1 MRVFCIIDGLGDKP
15 CKVLNG
21 KTPLE
26 YARIYNLNYLAR
38 NGKTGIVYTVQ
49 PNFVPQSDQ
58 GVLSLLGYN
67 LDKIYTE
74 RGPLEAVGA
83 NIEFSNG
90 DLAFRANFA
99 TVYKGKLIDRRV
111 GRNLTTKEAEIL
123 AKDINR
129 NIKLDI
135 GFEFKHTIEH
145 RAVLVLK
152 KNQGVILNNKV
163 SNVDS
168 EYSGTLNCRALNRN
182 AICTAGIINEF
193 LTKSK
198 ELLQDHKIN
207 KLREKKG
214 LLAANF
220 ILLRGAGNQLPI
232 LKKKKNW
239 CAVLNMPLE
248 IGIGR
253 LCGMHILKVPS
264 LDLKRDLYKN
274 LYNKLEFIIKNAKK
288 AIKKNSY
295 DVYYIH
301 FKEIDIPGHDN
312 RPKDKAKMLEILD
325 KKFFSFLKN
334 LKNVEIIVT
343 GDHSTPC
350 ELRKHSAD
358 PVPILWYGHGNDNV
372 LEFNEN
378 SCKNGELGELFGNEV
393 LSICRWE

>member
-288 AIKKNSY
+288 TLVIEGNKTGQFEALIREKTGISIKNKILKY
-295 DVYYIH
+295 DSKP
-301 FKEIDIPGHDN
+301 FFADELKE
-312 RPKDKAKMLEILD
+312 EIQ
-325 KKFFSFLKN
+325 KIK
-334 LKNVEIIVT
+334 
-343 GDHSTPC
+343 
-350 ELRKHSAD
+350 
-358 PVPILWYGHGNDNV
+358 
-372 LEFNEN
+372 
-378 SCKNGELGELFGNEV
+378 
-393 LSICRWE
+393 

>member
-38 NGKTGIVYTVQ
+38 N
-49 PNFVPQSDQ
+49 
-58 GVLSLLGYN
+58 
-67 LDKIYTE
+67 
-74 RGPLEAVGA
+74 
-83 NIEFSNG
+83 
-90 DLAFRANFA
+90 
-99 TVYKGKLIDRRV
+99 
-111 GRNLTTKEAEIL
+111 
-123 AKDINR
+123 INR

-207 KLREKKG
+207 KLRENKG

-220 ILLRGAGNQLPI
+220 I
-232 LKKKKNW
+232 
-239 CAVLNMPLE
+239 
-248 IGIGR
+248 
-253 LCGMHILKVPS
+253 
-264 LDLKRDLYKN
+264 
-274 LYNKLEFIIKNAKK
+274 
-288 AIKKNSY
+288 
-295 DVYYIH
+295 
-301 FKEIDIPGHDN
+301 
-312 RPKDKAKMLEILD
+312 
-325 KKFFSFLKN
+325 
-334 LKNVEIIVT
+334 
-343 GDHSTPC
+343 
-350 ELRKHSAD
+350 
-358 PVPILWYGHGNDNV
+358 
-372 LEFNEN
+372 
-378 SCKNGELGELFGNEV
+378 
-393 LSICRWE
+393 